1 MFSCGPDVIHLCQ
14 ALDHDS
20 CFQLMQL
27 DKAKTAGRQHKQLI
41 LPEIV
46 LCGGGGVL
54 TLLNSNVPSFISV

>member
-1 MFSCGPDVIHLCQ
+1 M
-14 ALDHDS
+14 DHDS

-27 DKAKTAGRQHKQLI
+27 DKEKTAGRQHKQLI
-41 LPEIV
+41 LPETV

>member
-1 MFSCGPDVIHLCQ
+1 M
-14 ALDHDS
+14 DHDP

-27 DKAKTAGRQHKQLI
+27 DKEKTAGRQHKQLI